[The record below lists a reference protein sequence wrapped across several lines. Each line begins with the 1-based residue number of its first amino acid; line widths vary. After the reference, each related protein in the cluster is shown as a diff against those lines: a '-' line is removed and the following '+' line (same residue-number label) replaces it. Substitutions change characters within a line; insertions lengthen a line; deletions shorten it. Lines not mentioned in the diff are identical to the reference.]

1 MPVGTQNNSHAPRV
15 RNGEPQAALA
25 APEPASARRDLT
37 SWWRQFSKRPAKKE
51 DEKETAPQGIF
62 GVALIQSIPYA
73 NVAIS
78 LFNEH
83 GESYI
88 YGYVPIVV
96 AKCGVY
102 LKEKATDVEGIFRLA
117 GSEKRIKELKTA
129 FDTPPRYGKG
139 LDWTGY
145 TVHDAANILR
155 RYFNNLPEPIIPL
168 QHYDPF
174 RQPLRN
180 HQAEAVGPIEGQ
192 DPSIGGFDPDA
203 AVRVYQHQIKALP
216 SLNRQLLL
224 YILDLLAVFAAKADV
239 NKMTTSNLA
248 AIFQPGIL
256 SHPQHDMSPADY
268 RLSQDVLIFLIDNQ
282 DHFLIG
288 MEGTAVDEGTV
299 KHIESGP
306 STPQAR
312 TPTTPGRNPSDI
324 GRSASTTSS
333 AGAES
338 LRMYGGIRRNVSTS
352 SKRSRR
358 SGAVPSPIT
367 PAFSTPATSSVNRS
381 NTLPTKRS
389 PAIGSPRFPF
399 NKVSGPSTPVAEE
412 VKSPV
417 SPPQHADASV
427 SVANTKQETEQ
438 ITKDSEPAQP
448 VQAVVEQVQAVQP
461 TVSEQEPA
469 ATIPK
474 RSATMPPQKIEMPAP
489 FAHVPARPPRP
500 MSVTPAIHEMPGG
513 FPLPSPGVIPPSA
526 PVTPDVSAQIAQEM
540 LPVRASTPLQRS
552 PYPSPRRSPHR
563 SPHRT
568 PQRSPHHTPTRER
581 SEFLEGPIDSGPSAE
596 LTPAV
601 RTFTQ
606 ILAKVA
612 ASPTNEAKDERKP
625 KKLQKKR
632 GPLGA
637 ITSAHSSTHSLTAG
651 DVGFGGSY
659 VPPALESPLQP
670 PHPPFAHGQS
680 QASGSKEGLH
690 SHNDTVSSRHS
701 GITLKPSMSPSAS
714 FRSHSTATEHSE
726 AEQTDDNLP
735 KEEKRSFWKGHKRGE
750 SRATPTASSTD
761 LHGSVPGGDKS
772 MSSFASSSG
781 NTGGGRRSLQYD
793 SNPSPDA
800 SVVYGSPPDH
810 DRSEKNG
817 VFGWFHKMRSDHQD
831 RTDKKERAKSPPGS
845 FSRLPPPQSLMQPL
859 NDPASRGRTMETS
872 HVTEKTDK
880 SDDTTPTGSTPVA
893 STAPGTSSSPVPTSP
908 PASVPGP
915 GPSPD
920 PVPGASEPK
929 LRHGPMALRSDLPA
943 ALFEKRSVAQSPS
956 RNPALPDAVTPASPP
971 TSETAPVEN
980 APVKEVESE
989 ATTQSESATAQPL
1002 QTATSPSDSHHASS
1016 NSTVTIT
1023 SSSQPPTA
1031 TTTANPAPG
1040 ENAQGA
1046 PATSAQAPAK

>member
-1 MPVGTQNNSHAPRV
+1 MPAGTQNNPHTPRV

-25 APEPASARRDLT
+25 TPEPASSRRDLT

-83 GESYI
+83 NESYI

-203 AVRVYQHQIKALP
+203 AVRIYQHQIKALP

-288 MEGTAVDEGTV
+288 MEGTAVDEGTA
-299 KHIESGP
+299 KQIESGP
-306 STPQAR
+306 PTPQAR
-312 TPTTPGRNPSDI
+312 TPTTPGRNNSGI
-324 GRSASTTSS
+324 VRSASTTSS

-338 LRMYGGIRRNVSTS
+338 LRMYGGVRRNVSTS

-367 PAFSTPATSSVNRS
+367 PAFSTPPSSSVNRS
-381 NTLPTKRS
+381 NTLPSKRS

-399 NKVSGPSTPVAEE
+399 GKVSGSSTPVAEE
-412 VKSPV
+412 VKSPL
-417 SPPQHADASV
+417 SPPLPADASV
-427 SVANTKQETEQ
+427 SVANAKQETEET
-438 ITKDSEPAQP
+438 TKVPEPDQP
-448 VQAVVEQVQAVQP
+448 VQPVVEQAEAVQP
-461 TVSEQEPA
+461 TVPEPEPA
-469 ATIPK
+469 AAIPQ
-474 RSATMPPQKIEMPAP
+474 RSLTMPPQKIEMPAP
-489 FAHVPARPPRP
+489 FAHISSRPVRP
-500 MSVTPAIHEMPGG
+500 MSVTPAMHEMPGG

-526 PVTPDVSAQIAQEM
+526 PVTPDVPAQITEPL

-552 PYPSPRRSPHR
+552 PYRS
-563 SPHRT
+563 

-581 SEFLEGPIDSGPSAE
+581 SEFLEGPLDSGPSAE

-606 ILAKVA
+606 ILSKVA
-612 ASPTNEAKDERKP
+612 ASPPSDSKDERRP

-632 GPLGA
+632 GPHGA
-637 ITSAHSSTHSLTAG
+637 IASAHSSTHSLTG
-651 DVGFGGSY
+651 GEIGFGGSQ
-659 VPPALESPLQP
+659 VLPGLESPLQP
-670 PHPPFAHGQS
+670 PYPPFAHGQS

-690 SHNDTVSSRHS
+690 SYNSDTISSRHS
-701 GITLKPSMSPSAS
+701 GTTLKPSMSPSAS
-714 FRSHSTATEHSE
+714 FRSHSTATEYSE
-726 AEQTDDNLP
+726 AEQADEVLP
-735 KEEKRSFWKGHKRGE
+735 KEERRSFWKGHKRGE

-761 LHGSVPGGDKS
+761 LYGSVPGGDKS

-793 SNPSPDA
+793 SNPSSET
-800 SVVYGSPPDH
+800 SVIYGSPPDQ

-817 VFGWFHKMRSDHQD
+817 AFGWFHKMRQGHQE
-831 RTDKKERAKSPPGS
+831 RVDKKERAKSPPGS

-859 NDPASRGRTMETS
+859 TDPTTRGRTMDATHAAENTRP
-872 HVTEKTDK
+872 KTDK
-880 SDDTTPTGSTPVA
+880 NNEMTSTGSTAASIAAPV
-893 STAPGTSSSPVPTSP
+893 PSSSPVPVSATIP
-908 PASVPGP
+908 PTIPE
-915 GPSPD
+915 
-920 PVPGASEPK
+920 ASEPK
-929 LRHGPMALRSDLPA
+929 LRHGSMALRTDLPA
-943 ALFEKRSVAQSPS
+943 ALFEKRSVAQSPN
-956 RNPALPDAVTPASPP
+956 RNPASPDATIPASLP
-971 TSETAPVEN
+971 TPEPAPLQN
-980 APVKEVESE
+980 APVGTANSEAVTESE
-989 ATTQSESATAQPL
+989 SVAPASQPF
-1002 QTATSPSDSHHASS
+1002 TPPAATSGSHHASS
-1016 NSTVTIT
+1016 DSSVTIT
-1023 SSSQPPTA
+1023 PTSRPTTA
-1031 TTTANPAPG
+1031 TNIADATPSETV
-1040 ENAQGA
+1040 EGA
-1046 PATSAQAPAK
+1046 PASST